1 LTHKQQKIIDS
12 LTPDIILVDLV
23 MPDMDGFETCIQMKQ
38 SDLTKNITI
47 IFVTTKSNTM
57 DKVKLLSGLL
67 PICASCKIIRNDKGY
82 WEQIEK
88 YIHNHSDAKFSHGI
102 CPDCLKKLY
111 PDF

>member
-1 LTHKQQKIIDS
+1 MTHKQQKIIDS

-38 SDLTKNITI
+38 SDLTENIQI

-67 PICASCKIIRNDKGY
+67 PICASCKKIRNDKGY

>member
-1 LTHKQQKIIDS
+1 M
-12 LTPDIILVDLV
+12 PDI
-23 MPDMDGFETCIQMKQ
+23 DGFETCIQMKQ
-38 SDLTKNITI
+38 SDLMKNIPI

-67 PICASCKIIRNDKGY
+67 PICASCKKIRNDKGY